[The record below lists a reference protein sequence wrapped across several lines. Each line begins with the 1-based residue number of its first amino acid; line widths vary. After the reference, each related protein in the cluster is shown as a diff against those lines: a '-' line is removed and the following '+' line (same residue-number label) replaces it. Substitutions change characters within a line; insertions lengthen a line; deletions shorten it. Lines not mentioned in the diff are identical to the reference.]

1 MIPWLDRLIGRPGR
15 ASAPR
20 TPETKPRKAAIP
32 LVALHGPGG
41 GFLPARQG
49 AGLVAAGYHRNAIVY
64 RCARLVAETAA
75 SVSWT
80 LLVDGVERPDHP
92 LARLIDRPNP
102 GASGAELLEALY
114 GHLVLSGNG
123 YIARAPGRAGPLALH
138 VLRPDRL
145 SPVPGPDGWPAAYDY
160 ATGDRVLRFPAG
172 ADGAGDLLHV
182 RLFDPLNDQLGFA
195 PLAAAETALA
205 LHEAASR
212 WNKALLD
219 NSARPSGALVYAASD
234 NLTDTQFDRLRDE
247 LESAFQG
254 AGNAGRPILLEGG
267 LDWKPLSLSPRDM
280 DFHAAQAGAAR
291 EIALAFGVPPM
302 LLGLPGDNTYANYAE
317 ANRAFWRMTVLP
329 MVQRIQA
336 AFAHWL
342 QPYSPGRLAF
352 RPDLDAIEALAEE
365 REALW
370 RRVSAAPFLT
380 LDEKREAVG
389 YGRLPPNAPLA

>member
-1 MIPWLDRLIGRPGR
+1 MFPWLNRLKGRPAR
-15 ASAPR
+15 DAAPL
-20 TPETKPRKAAIP
+20 PRKAAIP
-32 LVALHGPGG
+32 LVALHSPGS
-41 GFLPARQG
+41 GFLPVRHG

-64 RCARLVAETAA
+64 RCVRLVAETAA

-80 LLVDGVERPDHP
+80 LTLDGLEKPDHP
-92 LARLIDRPNP
+92 LARLLERPNP
-102 GASGAELLEALY
+102 ASSGAELFEALY
-114 GHLVLSGNG
+114 GHLMLSGNA
-123 YIARAPGRAGPLALH
+123 YLARVKGHAGPLALH
-138 VLRPDRL
+138 ALRPDRL
-145 SPVPGPDGWPAAYDY
+145 TPIAGADGWPVAYDY
-160 ATGDRVLRFPAG
+160 AAGGHALRFPAG
-172 ADGAGDLLHV
+172 PEGSGDLLHI
-182 RLFDPLNDQLGFA
+182 RLFDPLNDQQGFA

-234 NLTDTQFDRLRDE
+234 NLTEVQFDRLRDE

-280 DFHAAQAGAAR
+280 DFHAAQSGAAR

-329 MVQRIQA
+329 MVQRMQA
-336 AFAHWL
+336 ALAHWL
-342 QPYSPGRLAF
+342 QPEAGGGLAF
-352 RPDLDAIEALAEE
+352 RPDLDAIEALADE

-370 RRVSAAPFLT
+370 RRVAAASVLT
-380 LDEKREAVG
+380 LDEKREALG
-389 YGRLPPNAPLA
+389 YGRLPPGAPLA

>member
-1 MIPWLDRLIGRPGR
+1 MFPWFDRLTRRPGR
-15 ASAPR
+15 ADARPVPEAPR
-20 TPETKPRKAAIP
+20 RKAGLP
-32 LVALHGPGG
+32 LVALHGPGS
-41 GFLPARQG
+41 GFLPPRHG

-64 RCARLVAETAA
+64 RCVRLVAETAA

-80 LLVDGVERPDHP
+80 LLVDGLEQPGHP
-92 LARLIDRPNP
+92 LARRLARPNP
-102 GASGAELLEALY
+102 EASGADLFEALY

-123 YIARAPGRAGPLALH
+123 YVARITGHGGVVALQA
-138 VLRPDRL
+138 LRPDRL
-145 SPVPGPDGWPAAYDY
+145 SPVTGADGWPLAYEYAA
-160 ATGDRVLRFPAG
+160 GGQVMRFPAG
-172 ADGAGDLLHV
+172 PDGPGDLLHV
-182 RLFDPLNDQLGFA
+182 RLFDPLNDQRGFA

-219 NSARPSGALVYAASD
+219 NSARPSGALVYGAAD
-234 NLTDTQFDRLRDE
+234 NLTETQFERLRDE

-329 MVQRIQA
+329 MVQRMQA

-342 QPYSPGRLAF
+342 QPFCQGELQF
-352 RPDLDAIEALAEE
+352 RPDLDAIEALADE

-370 RRVSAAPFLT
+370 RRVSAASFLS
-380 LDEKREAVG
+380 LDEKREALG
-389 YGRLPPNAPLA
+389 YGRRPAGMPLG